1 MKTTKLKVKNL
12 NSNYTV
18 IIGRN
23 ILNQVSNQIKILCPG
38 AQKIALVVDK
48 NVPNKFKIKLKNYLK
63 KYKIYIFQYSV
74 NEKFKSFVNVNK
86 LVEKCLSNKFNR
98 NDVLI
103 SLGGGIIGDYSAFA
117 ASIIKRGINFINIPT
132 TLLAQVDSS
141 IGGKTGVNSPRGKN
155 LIGSFYQP
163 KLVISD
169 VEILKSLPQ
178 REFICGFAEIL
189 KHALILKSNFFSWL
203 KSNSNGLLK
212 NRNLDLLKEAVSES
226 CKIKLHFVNRDIF
239 EKNIRMTL
247 NFGHTFAHAIEAQNK
262 YSKKINHG
270 EAVIMG
276 MMMATKLSYL
286 KKLCSLNTLDQLKQI
301 YISNNLKYDIKKF
314 FKKNEYKHIA
324 NYMSVDKK
332 NNDNKINLIL
342 LKKIGQTTKPN
353 TYKISSTELKAVFNK
368 II

>member
-1 MKTTKLKVKNL
+1 M
-12 NSNYTV
+12 
-18 IIGRN
+18 
-23 ILNQVSNQIKILCPG
+23 
-38 AQKIALVVDK
+38 
-48 NVPNKFKIKLKNYLK
+48 
-63 KYKIYIFQYSV
+63 
-74 NEKFKSFVNVNK
+74 
-86 LVEKCLSNKFNR
+86 
-98 NDVLI
+98 
-103 SLGGGIIGDYSAFA
+103 
-117 ASIIKRGINFINIPT
+117 
-132 TLLAQVDSS
+132 
-141 IGGKTGVNSPRGKN
+141 
-155 LIGSFYQP
+155 
-163 KLVISD
+163 
-169 VEILKSLPQ
+169 
-178 REFICGFAEIL
+178 
-189 KHALILKSNFFSWL
+189 
-203 KSNSNGLLK
+203 LK